1 MYQTLQQNTPKNANI
16 NLYNKKIARE
26 RQKPFK
32 NCEEPP
38 QIILE
43 VRQNEGDQPW
53 RSVGMNQTV
62 RMKKNL
68 GGTLE

>member
-43 VRQNEGDQPW
+43 VRQNEGD
-53 RSVGMNQTV
+53 
-62 RMKKNL
+62 
-68 GGTLE
+68 